1 MSVNKLKMQA
11 RFNGWYWDVSHAM
24 KPDTAAKVGLALP
37 VAKVGDLV
45 GLFFENTL
53 PVMTATVA
61 VAGRD

>member
-1 MSVNKLKMQA
+1 MPVDKSKIQA

-24 KPDTAAKVGLALP
+24 KPDTVAKVGLALP

>member
-1 MSVNKLKMQA
+1 
-11 RFNGWYWDVSHAM
+11 M

-53 PVMTATVA
+53 PVMTTAVA
-61 VAGRD
+61 VAGRE

>member
-1 MSVNKLKMQA
+1 
-11 RFNGWYWDVSHAM
+11 M
-24 KPDTAAKVGLALP
+24 KPDTVAKVGLALP